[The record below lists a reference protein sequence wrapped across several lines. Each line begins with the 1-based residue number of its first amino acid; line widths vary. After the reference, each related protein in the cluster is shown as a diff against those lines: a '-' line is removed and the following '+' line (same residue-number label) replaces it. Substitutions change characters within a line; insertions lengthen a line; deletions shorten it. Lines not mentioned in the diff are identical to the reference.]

1 MKRIALVPLFCLLSL
16 PLCGNSALKSSVHE
30 AQQDPSIA
38 SNPHADDKDI
48 ILPMPNGYVMAFRT
62 VAVPSTGILS
72 DKKFAMGMRAAEG
85 VRLAYERRIDAY
97 IGAPYRAHDLPASW
111 QKTLPENAVS
121 DYAYYFIGKY
131 EISNGQWHAVMG
143 GERAERPDLPKSNVS
158 WYELQDFLKKYNSW
172 LLKTHPEALPN
183 LEGMPGYL
191 RLPTEEE
198 WEYAARGGHR
208 APEKMEFEEFPI
220 ETGRSVKDYA
230 IFGAEFSEPMP
241 IGKKLP
247 NPLGLYDMGGNLSE
261 MVQADFRFTVAELL
275 NSGIVRRYHGST
287 GGIVAKGGSFLSS
300 QEEEVFPGKRTE
312 LRMFS
317 LSKDS
322 YRPFSSRSV
331 GARLSISSL
340 NIPGRAHLVQVE
352 KEIKK
357 RGGAINEGELSRTV
371 ESDAFLQ
378 LDNSSAAPLL
388 LHKTPEMNKA
398 QGGVPLQLNPEGNLL
413 EEFDKVVRNATSPIE
428 KDNLQQLRALIV
440 DTHLAIQRER
450 GKNVEDSLR
459 LSLSNVELMR
469 SKALKVWTIASFVRE
484 KAMKKITEKDRHDI
498 QEGVGVAFRRLERQ
512 TQVYVVSVK
521 ELASLSPEIVESTL
535 NILDQEFAGDNEDYK
550 DSRENLAMIKK
561 HVGLVRMSGVEKL
574 TNRMV
579 WRDSIRAKDAK
590 KSEEYLQS
598 ILWAQRLIGD
608 QTK

>member
-1 MKRIALVPLFCLLSL
+1 M
-16 PLCGNSALKSSVHE
+16 
-30 AQQDPSIA
+30 
-38 SNPHADDKDI
+38 
-48 ILPMPNGYVMAFRT
+48 
-62 VAVPSTGILS
+62 
-72 DKKFAMGMRAAEG
+72 
-85 VRLAYERRIDAY
+85 
-97 IGAPYRAHDLPASW
+97 
-111 QKTLPENAVS
+111 
-121 DYAYYFIGKY
+121 
-131 EISNGQWHAVMG
+131 
-143 GERAERPDLPKSNVS
+143 
-158 WYELQDFLKKYNSW
+158 
-172 LLKTHPEALPN
+172 
-183 LEGMPGYL
+183 
-191 RLPTEEE
+191 
-198 WEYAARGGHR
+198 
-208 APEKMEFEEFPI
+208 
-220 ETGRSVKDYA
+220 
-230 IFGAEFSEPMP
+230 
-241 IGKKLP
+241 
-247 NPLGLYDMGGNLSE
+247 
-261 MVQADFRFTVAELL
+261 
-275 NSGIVRRYHGST
+275 
-287 GGIVAKGGSFLSS
+287 
-300 QEEEVFPGKRTE
+300 
-312 LRMFS
+312 
-317 LSKDS
+317 
-322 YRPFSSRSV
+322 
-331 GARLSISSL
+331 
-340 NIPGRAHLVQVE
+340 
-352 KEIKK
+352 
-357 RGGAINEGELSRTV
+357 
-371 ESDAFLQ
+371 
-378 LDNSSAAPLL
+378 
-388 LHKTPEMNKA
+388 
-398 QGGVPLQLNPEGNLL
+398 PLQLNPEGNLL